1 MCVSA
6 TRLRP
11 LSLRLAFRAS
21 SPSVEALV
29 NRWGQAAGRARWP
42 CCRTRQPSPAPQTP
56 ALVRRRPG
64 RLPRPGL
71 PGSSHPEAWRV
82 VSGDVWSQQ
91 THRRALVGVPWQPA
105 PGTGMSGTGRP
116 PPPGPRGP
124 SGEASRAGAR
134 SPAHLPCSSPSAR
147 FSGAGLGRAPRGH
160 VPSRLAGQCV
170 LTVRDAH
177 TPGEGPGHTS
187 GRGRGSGPPR
197 MAHGPC
203 PAVRSAR
210 SRRWPSG
217 GGRPQPVPGWRGAA
231 RKVLGD
237 SNTRISASTGKAR
250 GTKSAPRNTHVP
262 VRAPLTSL
270 SPAAAALACPGPGPR
285 SAAVGPPARAR
296 LLLEADVVGVR
307 PPRGNGSCPDVSRP
321 LGTRIL
327 GTRLRESEPSRGYF
341 RARERERGSF
351 VCAHFIC

>member
-42 CCRTRQPSPAPQTP
+42 CCRTRQPSPAPQTPAP

-124 SGEASRAGAR
+124 SGEASRAGAAR
-134 SPAHLPCSSPSAR
+134 SPAPLPCSSPSAR

-187 GRGRGSGPPR
+187 GRGRGSGPPEDR
-197 MAHGPC
+197 PR
-203 PAVRSAR
+203 PL
-210 SRRWPSG
+210 PSG
-217 GGRPQPVPGWRGAA
+217 TERPQREAAQRGW
-231 RKVLGD
+231 VL
-237 SNTRISASTGKAR
+237 
-250 GTKSAPRNTHVP
+250 
-262 VRAPLTSL
+262 
-270 SPAAAALACPGPGPR
+270 PACA
-285 SAAVGPPARAR
+285 
-296 LLLEADVVGVR
+296 GVA
-307 PPRGNGSCPDVSRP
+307 GSCPQGSRRFQHP
-321 LGTRIL
+321 NFSKYRKSSRYQKRAPGTH
-327 GTRLRESEPSRGYF
+327 TSRSG
-341 RARERERGSF
+341 RR
-351 VCAHFIC
+351 

>member
-29 NRWGQAAGRARWP
+29 NRWGQAAGRAHWP

-71 PGSSHPEAWRV
+71 PGSSHPEAWQV

-105 PGTGMSGTGRP
+105 PGTGMSGTSRP

-124 SGEASRAGAR
+124 SGEASRAGAAR
-134 SPAHLPCSSPSAR
+134 SPAHLPCSSSSAR

-160 VPSRLAGQCV
+160 VPLRLAGQCV

-197 MAHGPC
+197 IAHGPC

-210 SRRWPSG
+210 SGRRPRG
-217 GGRPQPVPGWRGAA
+217 GGCSQPVPGWRGAA

-250 GTKSAPRNTHVP
+250 GTKSAPREHT
-262 VRAPLTSL
+262 R
-270 SPAAAALACPGPGPR
+270 PGPG
-285 SAAVGPPARAR
+285 AADLSQPGRCVAGPP
-296 LLLEADVVGVR
+296 GSR
-307 PPRGNGSCPDVSRP
+307 PPFCCRGPPRVDAAPVRS
-321 LGTRIL
+321 
-327 GTRLRESEPSRGYF
+327 
-341 RARERERGSF
+341 
-351 VCAHFIC
+351 

>member
-21 SPSVEALV
+21 CPSVEALV

-134 SPAHLPCSSPSAR
+134 SPAPLPCSSPSAR

-187 GRGRGSGPPR
+187 GRGRGSGPPEDR
-197 MAHGPC
+197 PRPLPSGTERPQREAAQRGWVLPACAGVAGSC
-203 PAVRSAR
+203 PQG
-210 SRRWPSG
+210 SRRFQHPNFSKY
-217 GGRPQPVPGWRGAA
+217 
-231 RKVLGD
+231 RK
-237 SNTRISASTGKAR
+237 SSRYQK
-250 GTKSAPRNTHVP
+250 
-262 VRAPLTSL
+262 RAPGH
-270 SPAAAALACPGPGPR
+270 ARPGPG
-285 SAAVGPPARAR
+285 AADLSQPGRRGAGPP
-296 LLLEADVVGVR
+296 GSR
-307 PPRGNGSCPDVSRP
+307 PPFCCRGPP
-321 LGTRIL
+321 
-327 GTRLRESEPSRGYF
+327 
-341 RARERERGSF
+341 RADAAPVRS
-351 VCAHFIC
+351 

>member
-116 PPPGPRGP
+116 PPPGPQGP
-124 SGEASRAGAR
+124 SGEASRAGTR

-160 VPSRLAGQCV
+160 VPSRLAGQHV
-170 LTVRDAH
+170 LTVRDTH
-177 TPGEGPGHTS
+177 THLGKAQDTP
-187 GRGRGSGPPR
+187 RGGGAAQGPPR
-197 MAHGPC
+197 IAHGPC

-210 SRRWPSG
+210 SGRRLSG
-217 GGRPQPVPGWRGAA
+217 GGCSQPVPGWRGAA

-270 SPAAAALACPGPGPR
+270 SPAAASLACPGPGPR
-285 SAAVGPPARAR
+285 SAAVA
-296 LLLEADVVGVR
+296 
-307 PPRGNGSCPDVSRP
+307 PPRGRGSC
-321 LGTRIL
+321 
-327 GTRLRESEPSRGYF
+327 
-341 RARERERGSF
+341 
-351 VCAHFIC
+351 